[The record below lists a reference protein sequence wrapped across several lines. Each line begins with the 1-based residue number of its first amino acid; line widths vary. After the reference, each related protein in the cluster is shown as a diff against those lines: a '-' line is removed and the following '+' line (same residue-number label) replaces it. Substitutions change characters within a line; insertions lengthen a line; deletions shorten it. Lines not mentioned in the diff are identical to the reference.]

1 MSMSS
6 RELRNHL
13 GRFAT
18 GITVV
23 TTRTDEGAA
32 LGLTANSFS
41 SVSLDPPLV
50 LWSLQ
55 NSSEVFPHFSG
66 ARRYAIN
73 ILSQEQEPLSNHY
86 ARRGDHLLVPEH
98 CLPQDDGSPLLRD
111 ALVSFDCALE
121 KTYPGGDHIIIL
133 GRVVNVVSRSDGEP
147 LLYYGG
153 AYCALG

>member
-1 MSMSS
+1 MSMNS

-55 NSSEVFPHFSG
+55 NSSEVFPQFSG

-73 ILSQEQEPLSNHY
+73 ILSHEQEPLSNHY
-86 ARRGDHLLVPEH
+86 ARRGDHVLDPEH
-98 CLPQDDGSPLLRD
+98 CLSQDDGSPLLRD

-121 KTYPGGDHIIIL
+121 NTYPGGDHIIIL
-133 GRVVNVVSRSDGEP
+133 GRVVNVVSRRDGEP

-153 AYCALG
+153 AYCVLG

>member
-1 MSMSS
+1 MNS

-23 TTRTDEGAA
+23 TTRTEQGEA

-55 NSSEVFPHFSG
+55 NSSEVFPHFST

-73 ILSQEQEPLSNHY
+73 VLSRDQELLSNQY
-86 ARRGDHLLVPEH
+86 ARRGDHALDPGH
-98 CLPQDDGSPLLRD
+98 CLPRDEGSPLLRD

-121 KTYPGGDHIIIL
+121 ETFPGGDHIIIV
-133 GRVVNVVSRSDGEP
+133 GRVLSVVSGVEGDP

-153 AYCALG
+153 AYRALG